1 MDVLVNTSW
10 LFLSWSLPLSA
21 FDFFPLSLSLS
32 LWHIISVLFF
42 ALSVFS
48 PQRSRSVI
56 LPYPPPAG
64 LSLLQEKQWA
74 SVLQHCSSTSAHQK
88 KNKKK
93 TSRFSHE
100 DEMLSWLERGGTT
113 RCEHSCVSS
122 CVSWTGLCETWK
134 KKNTSVQLSSVQL
147 TFYHLFIS
155 GGSFQARRRRR
166 GVVFHLEDTVRQ
178 DVALAE
184 T

>member
-21 FDFFPLSLSLS
+21 FDFFPLSLSLSLS

-134 KKNTSVQLSSVQL
+134 KKTPASNFRASNWPFITFLSAEEVS
-147 TFYHLFIS
+147 
-155 GGSFQARRRRR
+155 RR
-166 GVVFHLEDTVRQ
+166 GGGGEG
-178 DVALAE
+178 
-184 T
+184 